1 MASDETRLR
10 QILLN
15 FLSNACKFTKAG
27 VVVFDVSEEVVEA
40 SPILSFKI
48 IDSGIGMTP
57 DQVAKIFEEFTQ
69 ADEDTTAKFGGT
81 GLGLAITK
89 RLTEM
94 MQGEIR
100 VESEPGKGSTFEL
113 RLPRTI
119 VQAAE

>member
-1 MASDETRLR
+1 
-10 QILLN
+10 
-15 FLSNACKFTKAG
+15 
-27 VVVFDVSEEVVEA
+27 
-40 SPILSFKI
+40 
-48 IDSGIGMTP
+48 MTP